1 MNLKK
6 QKLQSEVFVTCLDVL
21 CRASATVHDR
31 DPNLAA
37 DISQA
42 IESLTSAIQA
52 TDAGENSQEA
62 LGNRGASQNIA
73 LKHDKIVDVLTNEVV
88 SLEKS

>member
-6 QKLQSEVFVTCLDVL
+6 QKLQSEIFVTCLDVL
-21 CRASATVHDR
+21 CRASATVHDK

-42 IESLTSAIQA
+42 IESLTSAFQA

-62 LGNRGASQNIA
+62 LENKGVSGNIP
-73 LKHDKIVDVLTNEVV
+73 LKHDEIVDVLTNKVISQEN
-88 SLEKS
+88 S